1 MHKRTKGY
9 TLLLLLVL
17 TGLAGRQS
25 TTTITSKERRF
36 LIEELKESK
45 TGLQKSV
52 KGITDKQL
60 NFKADE
66 ENWTIKE
73 CLQHIALAENNLWN
87 IADATLKKTPN
98 PREKADIKVKDEDVV
113 TLLATRDKKLQA
125 PESFKPVKAS
135 WKTTEETLDAFKDKR
150 MEIIKYAKTSTADM
164 RNHVLQMPIGN
175 IDAYQMLLY
184 ISAHTKRH
192 TLQIEEVK
200 ANPAFP
206 K

>member
-17 TGLAGRQS
+17 TGLAGRLS

-45 TGLQKSV
+45 TGVQKSV
-52 KGITDKQL
+52 KGLKEEHL
-60 NFKADE
+60 NFKASP
-66 ENWTIKE
+66 ENWSIKE
-73 CLQHIALAENNLWN
+73 CLQHIALAENNLWI
-87 IADATLKKTPN
+87 IADAALKKTAN
-98 PREKADIKVKDEDVV
+98 PEKKTEIKITDHQVLNML
-113 TLLATRDKKLQA
+113 TSRDKKFQA
-125 PESFKPVKAS
+125 PESFKPIKS
-135 WKTTEETLDAFKDKR
+135 NWKTTDETLDAFKDKR
-150 MEIIKYAKTSTADM
+150 TDLIKYAKTTTDDM
-164 RNHVLQMPIGN
+164 RNHVLQMPVGH